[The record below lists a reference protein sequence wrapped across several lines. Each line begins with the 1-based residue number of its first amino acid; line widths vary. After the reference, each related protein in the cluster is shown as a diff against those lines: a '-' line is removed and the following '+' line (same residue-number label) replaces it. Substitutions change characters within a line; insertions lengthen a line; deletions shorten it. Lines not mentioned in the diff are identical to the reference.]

1 MPPQPPPYHPPPP
14 PMAPHFMHPATTLTH
29 AFPPAQNLAVM
40 QPGMEEMHR
49 QYFGNPPQLT
59 PTSLQLL
66 LLTHEWTMW
75 QPSNKTLS
83 RIMHDSLFRVSS
95 LDTGSNKSCSESFE
109 SFKFRVWVREGLEL
123 PSFVF
128 RQHQTASDVSRQSL
142 QAIEVPLEEFLPQ
155 ISAHPQSSQYS
166 FSFNDVER
174 GEGDI
179 SREHQESLRL
189 QQEDRRRLHNLQLLE
204 AQQQEEER
212 RRLHDL
218 QILEVQQQQLQQQH
232 EQMQR
237 EQQLYLQEMEHQVQ
251 LQRQLEQQQHLS
263 QALNEFGRL
272 SGEHYAED
280 EERRHQRTAEQNP
293 GANDDPLPPPSGP
306 PG

>member
-49 QYFGNPPQLT
+49 QYFGNPPAH
-59 PTSLQLL
+59 SY
-66 LLTHEWTMW
+66 
-75 QPSNKTLS
+75 QPPAP
-83 RIMHDSLFRVSS
+83 V
-95 LDTGSNKSCSESFE
+95 
-109 SFKFRVWVREGLEL
+109 
-123 PSFVF
+123 
-128 RQHQTASDVSRQSL
+128 
-142 QAIEVPLEEFLPQ
+142 
-155 ISAHPQSSQYS
+155 AH
-166 FSFNDVER
+166 
-174 GEGDI
+174 
-179 SREHQESLRL
+179 
-189 QQEDRRRLHNLQLLE
+189 LQLLE

-263 QALNEFGRL
+263 QAL
-272 SGEHYAED
+272 
-280 EERRHQRTAEQNP
+280 T
-293 GANDDPLPPPSGP
+293 
-306 PG
+306 

>member
-29 AFPPAQNLAVM
+29 AFPPAQNLVVM

-66 LLTHEWTMW
+66 LLTHKWTMW

-83 RIMHDSLFRVSS
+83 RIMHD
-95 LDTGSNKSCSESFE
+95 
-109 SFKFRVWVREGLEL
+109 
-123 PSFVF
+123 
-128 RQHQTASDVSRQSL
+128 
-142 QAIEVPLEEFLPQ
+142 I
-155 ISAHPQSSQYS
+155 
-166 FSFNDVER
+166 ER

-179 SREHQESLRL
+179 SREHQEYLRL

-280 EERRHQRTAEQNP
+280 EERHHQRTAEQNP
-293 GANDDPLPPPSGP
+293 GANDDPTPPPSGP
-306 PG
+306 PGLPGPPVPPPPPPPGPPGLPGLPGPPPPPPPGCPGCPGPPGPPPPPPPGPPPSSSWTSQSMSPSTWWQAIC